1 MCAVFVER
9 EHLLLRI
16 ITDFLNKASHIGSRG
31 LCVFLAHGFTMTSLL
46 YLCTIIFFTKEVV
59 EGMGDLSFLRR
70 DNAWSRTTL
79 FIKIIV
85 PFEFDIGSMDSHG
98 ADAYHEVFASIR
110 R

>member
-31 LCVFLAHGFTMTSLL
+31 LCVFLAHGFTMTALL

-85 PFEFDIGSMDSHG
+85 PFELDIGSMDSHG
-98 ADAYHEVFASIR
+98 ADAYHEVFASNR